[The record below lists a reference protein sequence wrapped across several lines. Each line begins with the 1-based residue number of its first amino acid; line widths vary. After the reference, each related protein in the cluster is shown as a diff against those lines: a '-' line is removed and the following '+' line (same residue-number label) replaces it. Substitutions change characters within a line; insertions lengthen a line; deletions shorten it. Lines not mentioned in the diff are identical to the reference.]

1 MKKIYKLSVLFVLL
15 FTAFNLNAQNTAT
28 VTATNFEIINN
39 GANFRFDVHA
49 LRTSANA
56 FDMGNSTFVMDFANG
71 ALNNAVLSNQ
81 NTRFSTGNYNAMTTA
96 VFFNQQV
103 ALQINFNF
111 GGAGEEITNVPGT
124 SGFGERLATITMD
137 ILQNVQANLVWDPSS
152 SDIVTTT
159 FGQVTSTYN
168 GNYNGTLPVELTS
181 FVSAISNNSVTL
193 NWSTASELNNK
204 GFEVERKSS
213 VENSTWSKVGFV
225 EGNGTVNET
234 KNYSYKD
241 QNLTTGNY
249 SYRLKQVDFNG
260 NFEYFNL
267 QNEVIIGIPQKFA
280 LDQNYPNPF
289 NPSTKINFSLPVDSK
304 VTLNIYDLSGKLV
317 QTLINNELKS
327 ANYYTVQFNG
337 ANLSSGAY
345 FYSLVTGENS
355 DTKKM
360 ILIK

>member
-1 MKKIYKLSVLFVLL
+1 MKKIYKLSFLFVLL

-49 LRTSANA
+49 LRTSVAA
-56 FDMGNSTFVMDFANG
+56 FDMGNSSFVMDYAPG

-81 NTRFSTGNYNAMTTA
+81 NSRFSTGNYNSMTSA
-96 VFFNQQV
+96 VFFGQQV

-111 GGAGEEITNVPGT
+111 GGPGEEITNVPGST
-124 SGFGERLATITMD
+124 GFGERLATITMD

-152 SDIVTTT
+152 SDIVTTNFT
-159 FGQVTSTYN
+159 PVTSTYN

-193 NWSTASELNNK
+193 SWATASELNNK
-204 GFEVERKSS
+204 GFDIERKPL
-213 VENSTWSKVGFV
+213 VENSTWSKIGFV
-225 EGNGTVNET
+225 DGNGTVNET
-234 KNYSYKD
+234 KNYSYRD
-241 QNLTTGNY
+241 QNLATGNY